1 MGLEAHDRPHL
12 AFIRSS
18 ATCVAAPIAPGWPT
32 KSLLAA
38 RFRRVYSPHRSYDI
52 SSKNRG
58 LMAQVAPEVSERP
71 SELIEAEGA
80 IKGKSPGQLFWARFR
95 QDKLAFIGLFFIG
108 IMVLLAVFANF
119 ISESL
124 VEHGP
129 NEVFVRETLDDF
141 GLPEG
146 PQSGFWFGADEAGR
160 DVFVRVLHG
169 ARTSLTV
176 AIFATNIS
184 LAIGVSVGLI
194 AREIPVAK

>member
-1 MGLEAHDRPHL
+1 
-12 AFIRSS
+12 
-18 ATCVAAPIAPGWPT
+18 
-32 KSLLAA
+32 
-38 RFRRVYSPHRSYDI
+38 
-52 SSKNRG
+52 
-58 LMAQVAPEVSERP
+58 MAQVAPEVSERP

-95 QDKLAFIGLFFIG
+95 QDKLAFIGLFFIA

-119 ISESL
+119 ISEAL

-194 AREIPVAK
+194 AGFYRGKVDTFLSRVTDVVIALPVLLMSLGLVA